1 MKKKEKKSKIEDRLK
16 RFDNIFGKIAVDRV
30 PMDEDKKGARYRDT

>member
-30 PMDEDKKGARYRDT
+30 PMDEDKKGARYRDM